1 MIDGPLV
8 VIPVPRSVRSRF
20 ITVWVRTEIYPAEI
34 ISQLAAPS
42 EWLKRT
48 WVCAVH
54 QAGIGQKQTPQGT
67 QIALCL
73 TVKQLSLYF
82 RTPAKCRV

>member
-48 WVCAVH
+48 WLCAPH
-54 QAGIGQKQTPQGT
+54 EATYGHKQPYDGIGAFGQER
-67 QIALCL
+67 
-73 TVKQLSLYF
+73 TV
-82 RTPAKCRV
+82 CW